1 VFGRRCAQIEL
12 EPRSDAPL
20 VHKATA
26 LAFRGLRTI
35 WSHTETPA
43 RWRRTPE
50 LVRDGNDDFALLI
63 AVSGAMTRSQ
73 CGNEIRVGKGA
84 AVAILQTEPAS
95 LEFDRLSHIG
105 VMVPRASLS
114 PFVRDLEDAAMRPIP
129 EGNEA
134 VRLLRTYLAPLR
146 GTTTIANASLRPLV
160 AAHVCDLVSLAIGAT
175 REGQEVAMSRGLRA
189 ARLRAIKEDLD
200 SNPLLTLHALATRQG
215 VTTRYVQRLFEL
227 EGTSLTEYTLGLRL
241 HAAHRMLT
249 HPSYASWT
257 IGSIA
262 FEAGFG
268 DLSHFYRSFKRRYGA
283 SPSDIRAGR
292 MPPNIQDA
300 KDRMRESLDGT
311 AE

>member
-1 VFGRRCAQIEL
+1 
-12 EPRSDAPL
+12 
-20 VHKATA
+20 
-26 LAFRGLRTI
+26 
-35 WSHTETPA
+35 
-43 RWRRTPE
+43 
-50 LVRDGNDDFALLI
+50 
-63 AVSGAMTRSQ
+63 MTRSQ
-73 CGNEIRVGKGA
+73 RGHEIRVGKGA
-84 AVAILQTEPAS
+84 AVAILQTAPAS

-114 PFVRDLEDAAMRPIP
+114 RFVRDLEDAAMRPIP

-146 GTTTIANASLRPLV
+146 GTATIANASLPPLV

-189 ARLRAIKEDLD
+189 ARLKAIKEDLV

-215 VTTRYVQRLFEL
+215 VTTRYVQRLFEF
-227 EGTSLTEYTLGLRL
+227 EGTSLTEYALGLRL

-257 IGSIA
+257 IGSSVA

-300 KDRMRESLDGT
+300 KDRMRKSLDGT